1 MRRKELEGQ
10 RQSRKGFERLLSE
23 GALRKNDSARHGAA
37 PSRRIVYKYLWSK
50 TIPRT
55 QCSRDLGVGS
65 TRHNVRPSPA
75 GLLLEIEVASF
86 CPRQPAK
93 EWVSFWN
100 HDAEMSKSN
109 DNRVEARECIR
120 KANRCDDSQNRWA
133 WLVLAKSW
141 LLLADRQEIAENG
154 FEASG
159 QKLTADP

>member
-1 MRRKELEGQ
+1 VI
-10 RQSRKGFERLLSE
+10 F
-23 GALRKNDSARHGAA
+23 HGN
-37 PSRRIVYKYLWSK
+37 SVF
-50 TIPRT
+50 PRN
-55 QCSRDLGVGS
+55 G
-65 TRHNVRPSPA
+65 
-75 GLLLEIEVASF
+75 VASGVIQCRATILRASF
-86 CPRQPAK
+86 LLGDRTTTCQGK

-141 LLLADRQEIAENG
+141 LLLADRQEIAESG

-159 QKLTADP
+159 QKLTADPRAAR

>member
-1 MRRKELEGQ
+1 VGRAFNI
-10 RQSRKGFERLLSE
+10 SI
-23 GALRKNDSARHGAA
+23 LR
-37 PSRRIVYKYLWSK
+37 
-50 TIPRT
+50 
-55 QCSRDLGVGS
+55 
-65 TRHNVRPSPA
+65 
-75 GLLLEIEVASF
+75 ASF
-86 CPRQPAK
+86 LLGDRTTTCQGK

-154 FEASG
+154 FEAIG
-159 QKLTADP
+159 QKLTADPRAAR